1 MTELPPLPQAE
12 PAPPPP
18 LRRRPPRRSPWPR
31 RLLLVIAVV
40 LIFLLGVA
48 LGQALN
54 DGLPATSTQTYVR
67 TLEPL
72 PQQPPTT
79 TP

>member
-1 MTELPPLPQAE
+1 VNGGTPSL
-12 PAPPPP
+12 
-18 LRRRPPRRSPWPR
+18 RRPPRRRSR
-31 RLLLVIAVV
+31 RQNAWLRSVAVVVLVLLVFA
-40 LIFLLGVA
+40 LGVA

-54 DGLPATSTQTYVR
+54 DSPPPPSTATYVR

-72 PQQPPTT
+72 PQQPGTTT

>member
-1 MTELPPLPQAE
+1 MSASTPRA
-12 PAPPPP
+12 
-18 LRRRPPRRSPWPR
+18 RRPPRLSPWAR
-31 RLLLVIAVV
+31 HFMHAALALVVFALGIA
-40 LIFLLGVA
+40 LGIA

-54 DGLPATSTQTYVR
+54 DGPPPPSTATYVR

-72 PQQPPTT
+72 PQQPGATT

>member
-1 MTELPPLPQAE
+1 MHAALA
-12 PAPPPP
+12 
-18 LRRRPPRRSPWPR
+18 
-31 RLLLVIAVV
+31 LVVFA
-40 LIFLLGVA
+40 LGIA

-54 DGLPATSTQTYVR
+54 DGPPPPSTATYVR

-72 PQQPPTT
+72 PQQPGATT